1 MECVMGDKIA
11 IFFLKINQF
20 CGLEHGFCGTG
31 GLSGAELYFACGVQD
46 FQQ

>member
-1 MECVMGDKIA
+1 MGDKIA

-20 CGLEHGFCGTG
+20 CGLEHGFYDIG
-31 GLSGAELYFACGVQD
+31 GLSGEELCFACGVQD